1 MNGAAP
7 ATERTHVPGINKLRK
22 DELIHLLR
30 EWGEAVDDKL
40 TREEL
45 ITVANFRNPKKK
57 ESVMKGLP
65 HMKKE
70 ELQQFAAKHGV
81 PLGEHDTRGTVLLK
95 IRTYL
100 EIHSDCTW
108 YDQVEFGKYTDLTYL
123 ELATSQEGYKKWAIE
138 TYLENRA
145 ASNPRLQRMAK
156 FFIDKGD
163 EMPNEVEMKEED
175 NVKSD
180 TKSDAKQVCGLCAK
194 TGHAATRCPTM
205 KEIITGA
212 ITENTKALMNARKE
226 ETARLRSRGGSP
238 TGVSLSSSA
247 ASTDR
252 KRRVAVQE
260 PVEEKMTE
268 TMIENM
274 NNDEIAA
281 LEKMIAD
288 KQVANALK
296 GGGSC

>member
-1 MNGAAP
+1 
-7 ATERTHVPGINKLRK
+7 
-22 DELIHLLR
+22 
-30 EWGEAVDDKL
+30 
-40 TREEL
+40 
-45 ITVANFRNPKKK
+45 
-57 ESVMKGLP
+57 MKGLP

-70 ELQQFAAKHGV
+70 KLQQFAAKHGV

-100 EIHSDCTW
+100 EIHSDCSW
-108 YDQVEFGKYTDLTYL
+108 YDQVGFGKYTDLTYL
-123 ELATSQEGYKKWAIE
+123 ELATSQQGYKKWAIE

-163 EMPNEVEMKEED
+163 EMPSEMDVKEEED
-175 NVKSD
+175 VKSD
-180 TKSDAKQVCGLCAK
+180 PKGDVKQVCGLCAK

-226 ETARLRSRGGSP
+226 ETPRLRSRVGSP
-238 TGVSLSSSA
+238 TGATLSSSA

-260 PVEEKMTE
+260 PAEEKMTE
-268 TMIENM
+268 NMIEKM
-274 NNDEIAA
+274 NNEELVE
-281 LEKMIAD
+281 LEKMIAE
-288 KQVANALK
+288 KKVANALK
-296 GGGSC
+296 GGASC